1 MHDTNIA
8 NFSIPNNSAEN
19 SKCGLTAHAHIKGL
33 KAENKVCI
41 STTSFLYSAMT
52 RCLLQ
57 ARGDDYFLIAQTTT
71 FLIVYK

>member
-41 STTSFLYSAMT
+41 NNIFLYSAMT